1 MHLKA
6 RAVRR
11 LFRIYPL
18 YAMAPLVYAGL
29 HWLQGETIE
38 RVNKHLLFDFTWETR
53 EVAFHFNPAFL
64 RLLPEVEFYLAP
76 PLVAALASR
85 GGGRMVGGTAMGAVA
100 GLMHLALEL
109 ECNSR
114 PRCLRHAVVLARIK
128 PSASESFFGGKVTSK
143 EAVPSCRRHPR
154 AQFLCPWGRSRI
166 AGSKPWQGLSK
177 A

>member
-114 PRCLRHAVVLARIK
+114 PRCLRHAVVLARI
-128 PSASESFFGGKVTSK
+128 ET
-143 EAVPSCRRHPR
+143 
-154 AQFLCPWGRSRI
+154 
-166 AGSKPWQGLSK
+166 LSK
-177 A
+177 GVVFRGQGHFERGSSVLPPSPTRTIFVLMGSFGNCGLKAVARVV